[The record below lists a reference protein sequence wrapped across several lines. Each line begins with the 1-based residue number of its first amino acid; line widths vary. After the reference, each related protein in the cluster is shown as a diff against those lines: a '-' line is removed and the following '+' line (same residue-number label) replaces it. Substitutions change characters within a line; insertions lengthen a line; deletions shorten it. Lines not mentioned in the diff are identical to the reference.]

1 MNSFPPFSKK
11 ILIAA
16 AFATFALLSG
26 TNISA
31 RNNDNIRP
39 DRKTLYKKGFY
50 SSTLLTEPP
59 ERGNDAKWMEEGY
72 KVLSLIRLDIP
83 NPEGV
88 IDEYREKFKESP
100 LIPQMLFECAIAH
113 FDREE
118 YSEAA
123 KLFSSIPVKDL
134 YKGQRDEFHFRK
146 GYCQMR
152 MGNNGEAGSDF
163 AEITKKAGGQVIL
176 NPAPAISFPEELYK
190 RIDLIIPNESEA
202 EKLTGI
208 AVDDEKGALKAAEWF
223 ADKGVKH
230 VLITLGS
237 RGVFLYSDGLT
248 YLMAIFLGSVLSAVF
263 FLGIA
268 MASNPLSYFASI
280 FASSIFSGSRSV

>member
-134 YKGQRDEFHFRK
+134 YKGQRDEFYFRK

-163 AEITKKAGGQVIL
+163 AEITACRYDFGDG
-176 NPAPAISFPEELYK
+176 FRH
-190 RIDLIIPNESEA
+190 RIDCAVIGAPNCNVGIEA
-202 EKLTGI
+202 ERENRTRS
-208 AVDDEKGALKAAEWF
+208 
-223 ADKGVKH
+223 GVA
-230 VLITLGS
+230 
-237 RGVFLYSDGLT
+237 R
-248 YLMAIFLGSVLSAVF
+248 
-263 FLGIA
+263 
-268 MASNPLSYFASI
+268 N
-280 FASSIFSGSRSV
+280 

>member
-31 RNNDNIRP
+31 RNNDDIRP

-59 ERGNDAKWMEEGY
+59 KRGNDAKWMEEGY

-88 IDEYREKFKESP
+88 IDEYRKKFKESP

-113 FDREE
+113 FNREE

-134 YKGQRDEFHFRK
+134 YKGQRDEFYFRK

-163 AEITKKAGGQVIL
+163 AEITKKGSSPYLFPALYYSGYINYINRDFDKAIPLFKRAMKDERYRLYSSYHIL
-176 NPAPAISFPEELYK
+176 
-190 RIDLIIPNESEA
+190 ESEF
-202 EKLTGI
+202 L
-208 AVDDEKGALKAAEWF
+208 LKNYDYVIENGHA
-223 ADKGVKH
+223 
-230 VLITLGS
+230 
-237 RGVFLYSDGLT
+237 GL
-248 YLMAIFLGSVLSAVF
+248 
-263 FLGIA
+263 
-268 MASNPLSYFASI
+268 
-280 FASSIFSGSRSV
+280 R